1 MGFYDTLLRK
11 LTDAGIVPDQGY
23 DTAREIL
30 VSLPR
35 IGVEAVE
42 FRHPTLGTQI
52 GAGNC
57 CLNLGT
63 GPEKLCVSVVQ
74 SYLTLQL
81 AR

>member
-1 MGFYDTLLRK
+1 MRESSHDT
-11 LTDAGIVPDQGY
+11 TQ
-23 DTAREIL
+23 EIL

-42 FRHPTLGTQI
+42 FRHPTLGMQI

-74 SYLTLQL
+74 SHLTLQL